1 MFGARLKFFT
11 RERAPTHPPTTTTNP
26 FLIGFLSKSQ
36 GEMLPWQ
43 GDIDQYD
50 QMRLPESLI

>member
-11 RERAPTHPPTTTTNP
+11 RERAPTHPPTTNP